1 MILVSN
7 AGLCAHCFRPS
18 EKEEDPRKPQTFG
31 CCLYL
36 GGTSGFGA
44 NEAFTHVLGGH
55 KQSVYSCLLLTS
67 SKTLGHRALR

>member
-55 KQSVYSCLLLTS
+55 KQCLQLSLADKLKNTGAQS
-67 SKTLGHRALR
+67 L